1 MKKIY
6 KSLLAFA
13 AALVLVPT
21 AYAQEPNREIYEFDE
36 VKGIGYNKYLLSTTP
51 NSDGDYHPEL

>member
-36 VKGIGYNKYLLSTTP
+36 VKGIGYNTV
-51 NSDGDYHPEL
+51 YHPEL

>member
-36 VKGIGYNKYLLSTTP
+36 EKGIGYNKYLLSTTP
-51 NSDGDYHPEL
+51 NSDGEYTLRI